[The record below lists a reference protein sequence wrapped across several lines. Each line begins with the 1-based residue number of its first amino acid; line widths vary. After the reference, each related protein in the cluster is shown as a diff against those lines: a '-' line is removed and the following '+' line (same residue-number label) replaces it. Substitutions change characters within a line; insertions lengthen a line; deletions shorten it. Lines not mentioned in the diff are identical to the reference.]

1 MKYILAILVAV
12 VFIVCSCPAQENLN
26 QSYEDREFEA
36 NLEASV
42 IQIVASNLLNSA
54 SNTVSDPTV
63 DAALDKM
70 LAEGKNPIVS
80 SLIVAKMDWLLNRPA
95 KAIGILEDLV
105 QKHGEES
112 DGQGYIMPVGI
123 TANYWIGTIARQNGD
138 AQRAKKAYE
147 DVLACAARHPQD
159 NAIGHEAEK
168 QFCYQYIS
176 EIEAVMLNQ
185 KDAAIVTLMK
195 IPQMPLGHRKES
207 ITEAIF
213 IQLYELRGELN
224 WDGDQAWIDHQIAI
238 LRGKSDEARVSL
250 KGSGMKFQDIIGS
263 LAGAPLRSGI
273 PLRPWINGYGK
284 ENHTLLVQ
292 ALRLAVKSNS
302 QIDRSFALLALGSE
316 LQSDQPAEAEKYY
329 TELMESD
336 SFYAPAGGIYLA
348 ALQRSLGKD
357 KAANKTEEHVK
368 ERFPGYAKYFD
379 EMSKMI
385 YIDKPTNS
393 PPEPLHFNL

>member
-12 VFIVCSCPAQENLN
+12 VFIGCSCPAQENLN

-95 KAIGILEDLV
+95 KAIGILEGLV

-112 DGQGYIMPVGI
+112 DGQSYIMPVGI
-123 TANYWIGTIARQNGD
+123 TANYWIGTIARQNGE

-159 NAIGHEAEK
+159 GAIGHEAEK

-195 IPQMPLGHRKES
+195 IPKLPLRFKPGSKKAKQFQKENPG
-207 ITEAIF
+207 E
-213 IQLYELRGELN
+213 ELN
-224 WDGDQAWIDHQIAI
+224 WDEDQAWIEHQIAI
-238 LRGKSDEARVSL
+238 LRGKSDEARVNL
-250 KGSGMKFQDIIGS
+250 KGSEWKVGNIYGP
-263 LAGAPLRSGI
+263 LAGASFRSGI

-284 ENHTLLVQ
+284 ENQTLLVQ
-292 ALRLAVKSNS
+292 ALRLAVKSS
-302 QIDRSFALLALGSE
+302 SPIDRSFALLALGSE

-357 KAANKTEEHVK
+357 MEANKTEEHVK

-385 YIDKPTNS
+385 YIDKPPGS